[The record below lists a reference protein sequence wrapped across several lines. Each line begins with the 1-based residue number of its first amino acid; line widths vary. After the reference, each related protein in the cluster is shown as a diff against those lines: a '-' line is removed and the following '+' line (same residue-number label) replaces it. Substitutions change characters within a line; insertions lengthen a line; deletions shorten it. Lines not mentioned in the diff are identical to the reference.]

1 MKKTFSILLALALGL
16 GTTSAALA
24 QDNGRAFYK
33 QSYASRNSGSFD
45 HNTSIVSIGYGLN
58 NSTFGGYWDGGFG
71 PIYGKY
77 EHGIIDEVGIGGYL
91 GLANSHHSGP
101 GYKDNATAIGMG
113 ILGYYHFNKL
123 IPLKKL
129 DVYAGAGLGFVNGH
143 YKFDDHSPYKISNSY
158 FDVNAIFKAGARWY
172 FTQGFGVF
180 LEVGYDDMSAANLGV
195 SFRF

>member
-1 MKKTFSILLALALGL
+1 MRKVLSILLALGLGL
-16 GTTSAALA
+16 GATSVASA

-33 QSYASRNSGSFD
+33 QSYESRNSGSFD
-45 HNTSIVSIGYGLN
+45 RNTSIVSIGYGFP
-58 NSTFGGYWDGGFG
+58 NSTYSGNWDNGFG

-91 GLANSHHSGP
+91 GLAAASHSSPH
-101 GYKDNATAIGMG
+101 YKDKFSAFGMG
-113 ILGYYHFNKL
+113 VLGYYHFNKL
-123 IPLKKL
+123 IPVHQL

-143 YKFDDHSPYKISNSY
+143 YKFDDHSPYSTSSSY

-172 FTQGFGVF
+172 FTQGFGAF
-180 LEVGYDDMSAANLGV
+180 LEFGYDNMSSVNLGV